1 MSTTAST
8 TAFAGFPPEGLA
20 FLDGIARDNTRAWF
34 DANRAT
40 YEAALLAP
48 AKAFVVA
55 LGEELHARV
64 SPAIRAEPRV
74 NGSILR
80 INRDTRFNAD
90 KRPYKDH
97 LDFWLWEGEGPSRE
111 RPGFFVRLRS
121 ATVTVGVGMHRFERP
136 ALEAYRAAVAEE
148 RSGRELEDALVRATD
163 LPGVAVGGG
172 DAYKRVPRGLAAD
185 HPRADL
191 LRHGALYVSGDWD
204 LPAEVSSASF
214 APWVAERLEHMA
226 PVERWLTKTLG
237 AED

>member
-1 MSTTAST
+1 MTTPMST
-8 TAFAGFPPEGLA
+8 AFTGFPPEGLA
-20 FLDGIARDNTRAWF
+20 FLEGLARENTKAYF
-34 DANRAT
+34 DAHRAT
-40 YEAALLAP
+40 YASALLEP

-80 INRDTRFNAD
+80 INRDTRFSAD
-90 KRPYKDH
+90 KVPYKEH

-111 RPGFFVRLRS
+111 RPGFFVRLRP
-121 ATVTVGVGMHRFERP
+121 ATITVGVGMHRFERP
-136 ALEAYRAAVAEE
+136 ALEAYREAVGEE
-148 RSGRELEDALVRATD
+148 RSGRELEDAIARATG

-172 DAYKRVPRGLAAD
+172 EAYKRVPQGFGVD

-191 LRHGALYVSGDWD
+191 LRHNALYVSGDWD
-204 LPAEVSSASF
+204 LPAEVSSPGF

-226 PVERWLTKTLG
+226 PVERWLTKVLG
-237 AED
+237 SRA